1 MKIIIHDLNHQ
12 DFSTIYQM
20 QEGDTT
26 VISDNGAIHNCIGC
40 FGCWLK
46 TPGKC
51 VLKDNYDNMGE
62 LLSKC
67 HELIIISR
75 CIYGSYS
82 PFIRNILDRS
92 ISFLLPYFT
101 KINGETHHQNRY
113 NNQFTFTSHFYGDD
127 ITEAEQETAKALAT
141 ANGINFYCSGNK
153 VYFHDSLRS
162 IKEGLQ

>member
-1 MKIIIHDLNHQ
+1 MKLIIHDLEKEGLSSNMLP
-12 DFSTIYQM
+12 STEDVKIIT
-20 QEGDTT
+20 EDS
-26 VISDNGAIHNCIGC
+26 IIHNCIGC

-92 ISFLLPYFT
+92 ISFLLPYFAE
-101 KINGETHHQNRY
+101 INGETHHKNRY
-113 NNQFTFTSHFYGDD
+113 NNQFTLTAHFYGDD
-127 ITEAEQETAKALAT
+127 ITKAERETAKALVT
-141 ANGINFYCSGNK
+141 ANGINFYSSGNK
-153 VYFHDSLRS
+153 AYFHDRLQS
-162 IKEGLQ
+162 IKERLQ